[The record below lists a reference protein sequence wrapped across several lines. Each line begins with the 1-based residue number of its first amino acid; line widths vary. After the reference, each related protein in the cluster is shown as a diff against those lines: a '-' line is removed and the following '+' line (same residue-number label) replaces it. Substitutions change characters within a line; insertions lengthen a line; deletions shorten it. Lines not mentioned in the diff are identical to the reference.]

1 MKKSKIEKK
10 MKKKTDKMLVGTIL
24 NTKKREGWLKVSNM
38 ISTSSRKRISLN
50 LNQIDKQSKDG
61 ETIVVPGKVL
71 GEGELNKKVKIVAL
85 KFSESAKAKLKKNKI
100 EILNIDEEVKNNP
113 EAKKVKIVGE
123 I

>member
-1 MKKSKIEKK
+1 
-10 MKKKTDKMLVGTIL
+10 
-24 NTKKREGWLKVSNM
+24 M